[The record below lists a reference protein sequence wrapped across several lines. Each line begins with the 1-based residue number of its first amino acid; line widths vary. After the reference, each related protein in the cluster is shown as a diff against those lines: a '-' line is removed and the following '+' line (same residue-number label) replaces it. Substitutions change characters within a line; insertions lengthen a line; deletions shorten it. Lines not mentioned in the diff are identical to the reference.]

1 MIKIIIIEMWLVILK
16 VKMTAKM
23 KKIFVDID
31 KKVEAPSKTTV
42 NARVVQAMKQL
53 QALYKEDVNKINKQA
68 A

>member
-1 MIKIIIIEMWLVILK
+1 MWLVILK